1 MNLKSVMTT
10 ANRRDKILRSPA
22 RELQESYVELQ
33 RLRKLVEKAEKR
45 RINLGGRNP
54 SERGQ
59 PMKTADDLE
68 LAPKFEVVALERN
81 TELKADLE
89 EKSAA
94 YQKLAIAL
102 VEITGTDLP
111 NISDEMTGPVGDL
124 R

>member
-1 MNLKSVMTT
+1 MTT
-10 ANRRDKILRSPA
+10 NRRDKILKSPV
-22 RELQESYVELQ
+22 RELQESYVQLQ
-33 RLRKLVEKAEKR
+33 QLRKLVEKAEKR
-45 RINLGGRNP
+45 RTNLCGPNP
-54 SERGQ
+54 SGSGQ
-59 PMKTADDLE
+59 PMKTADELE
-68 LAPKFEVVALERN
+68 LAPKFEVVALEKN

-94 YQKLAIAL
+94 YRKLAIAL

>member
-54 SERGQ
+54 SGRGQ

-68 LAPKFEVVALERN
+68 LAPKFEKAALEKN

-89 EKSAA
+89 EQSAA
-94 YQKLAIAL
+94 YRGLATAL
-102 VEITGTDLP
+102 VQITGADLP
-111 NISDEMTGPVGDL
+111 NISDETTGPVGDL
-124 R
+124 K